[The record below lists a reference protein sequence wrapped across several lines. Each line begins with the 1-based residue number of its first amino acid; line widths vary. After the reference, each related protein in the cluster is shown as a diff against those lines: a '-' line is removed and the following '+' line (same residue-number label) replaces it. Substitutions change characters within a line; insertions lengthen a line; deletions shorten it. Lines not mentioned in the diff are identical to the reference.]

1 MPKNLLPPLALCAL
15 LAPCAVSAA
24 EVLETVTVSATRL
37 RSVPDF
43 DVPASVAT
51 VRLDSQNNRG
61 DVNISESLAGIPG
74 LAALDR
80 QNYAQDTQLSIRGF
94 GARSTFGV
102 RGVRLFADGIPA
114 SMPDGQGQMSHFNV
128 SSGERIE
135 VMRGP
140 FSALYGNSSGGVV
153 QLWSK
158 DGEAGD
164 ASRVKA
170 STGSND
176 VYTVGA
182 QALGRLGLVGYNIAA
197 SRFETDGYRE
207 HSAARRDS
215 INAKLNFNFSETRRL
230 DLIVNYVDLPEAQD
244 PLGLTRAAWLAN
256 PGSANIVATQF
267 NTRKTVEQ
275 LQAGLVFEQSIG
287 SAQTL
292 RVMAYGG
299 NRQVEQFL
307 ALPAAAQA
315 SPLNSGGDID
325 LDSDY
330 GGGDVRWSWQGE
342 LGGRPLEFTIGANY
356 DRQSQLRNG
365 YENFVGTTL
374 GIRGRLRRDETNK
387 VENTDEFAQVWWQL
401 APQWAI
407 LAGVRHSEV
416 EFRSKDRYIVAG
428 NPDDSGGISYGNTT
442 PVAGLMFSPS
452 NTLRV
457 YASAGRGFETPT
469 FNELGYRADGGAG
482 LALNLR
488 PAISNNYELGAK
500 WRLTGGVE
508 LNSALFRADTNDE
521 LAVARNVGGRSSYQN
536 VGSARRQGFETS
548 LDMPFAQHWNL
559 QLAYTYLDATFRSNY
574 LVCTGAGCT
583 VPNVPVAAG
592 SRIPGVARNQGFASI
607 GWADHDWSARL
618 ETVGAS
624 DVVVNDI
631 ATVSSPGYV
640 IAHGEAGRNW
650 ALSSGSLR
658 TFLRVENI
666 LGRDYVGSV
675 IVNEGNGRYYESGP
689 GRSFLL
695 GAQWQWRP

>member
-1 MPKNLLPPLALCAL
+1 
-15 LAPCAVSAA
+15 
-24 EVLETVTVSATRL
+24 VL
-37 RSVPDF
+37 
-43 DVPASVAT
+43 
-51 VRLDSQNNRG
+51 LDSQNNRG
-61 DVNISESLAGIPG
+61 DVNVSESLAGIPG
-74 LAALDR
+74 VAALDR

-128 SSGERIE
+128 TSGERIE
-135 VMRGP
+135 IMRGP

-158 DGEAGD
+158 DGETGD

-170 STGSND
+170 SAGSND
-176 VYTVGA
+176 VYSVGA
-182 QALGRLGLVGYNIAA
+182 QALGRTGIVGFNIAA
-197 SRFETDGYRE
+197 SRFDTDGYRE

-215 INAKLNFNFSETRRL
+215 LNAKFSFNFSDTRRL
-230 DLIVNYVDLPEAQD
+230 DFVVNYVNIPEAQD
-244 PLGLTRAAWLAN
+244 PLGLTRDAWLAD
-256 PGSANIVATQF
+256 PSSANVVATQF
-267 NTRKTVEQ
+267 NTRKSVEQ
-275 LQAGLVFEQSIG
+275 LQGGLVYEQSIG

-292 RVMAYGG
+292 RLMGYGG
-299 NRQVEQFL
+299 NRKVEQFL
-307 ALPAAAQA
+307 ALPASAQA

-330 GGGDVRWSWQGE
+330 GGGDARWSWQGE
-342 LGGRPLEFTIGANY
+342 LGGKPLELTVGANY
-356 DRQSQLRNG
+356 DSQTQLRNG
-365 YENFVGTTL
+365 YENFVGSTL
-374 GIRGRLRRDETNK
+374 GVRGRLRRDETNR
-387 VENTDEFAQVWWQL
+387 VSNVDEFAQFWWQF
-401 APQWAI
+401 APQWAV

-416 EFRSKDRYIVAG
+416 EFRSRDRYIVPG

-442 PVAGLMFSPS
+442 PVAGLMFSP
-452 NTLRV
+452 NDGLRV

-500 WRLTGGVE
+500 WRVGSGIQID
-508 LNSALFRADTNDE
+508 SALFRADTDDE

-548 LDMPFAQHWNL
+548 LAMPFAQYWNL
-559 QLAYTYLDATFRSNY
+559 QVSYTLLDATFRSNY
-574 LVCTGAGCT
+574 LVCTVAGCT

-592 SRIPGVARNQGFASI
+592 SRIPGVARHQAFGRLS
-607 GWADHDWSARL
+607 WADHNWSAAL
-618 ETVGAS
+618 ETVAAS
-624 DVVVNDI
+624 NVVVNDI

-640 IAHGEAGRNW
+640 IAHGEVGRNW
-650 ALSSGSLR
+650 PLASGSLR
-658 TFLRVENI
+658 SFVRVENI

-675 IVNEGNGRYYESGP
+675 IVNEGNGRYYEAGP